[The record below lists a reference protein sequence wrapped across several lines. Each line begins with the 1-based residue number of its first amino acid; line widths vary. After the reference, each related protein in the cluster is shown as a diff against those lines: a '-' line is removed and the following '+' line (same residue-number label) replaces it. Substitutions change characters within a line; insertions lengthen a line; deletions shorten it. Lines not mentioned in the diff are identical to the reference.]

1 LLLIVLHFVRYIEP
15 EEGEGR
21 KFETETGEQPNS
33 AGQESKDG
41 ESVGQSARRRA
52 NPGAS

>member
-1 LLLIVLHFVRYIEP
+1 MLFVLHLVRYIEP

-21 KFETETGEQPNS
+21 KFAEGEQPNS